1 MKKHSGSICDKLQV
15 LELTGQYHLLLENF
29 KEAVPI
35 YEKLLKRNQENISY
49 FEHLIFAKQ
58 LKQDKDVEKMYL
70 RFKEEYPNSR
80 TLQVIMLKFYHGPLF
95 EKELQGYL
103 KCAVQKGILSCIKEL
118 GFIYNNKDKIKIL
131 QSTLIKMLSTLKF
144 CNAFDEK
151 KKEKEPETSFVWC
164 HYFLSCHLDK
174 IGKYEKALEL
184 IDTVIKTNPKV
195 IELLLLKGK
204 ILKHRGDLEGAMKIL
219 QQAQK
224 LDSSDKC
231 LGCKC
236 GKYMIR
242 AGHIEQGLKMIS
254 QYDIIKDKDNAPCHW
269 LLLELAQAY
278 QKRGNLLYCAE
289 KCIELRKSFEGIWE
303 DQLDFHVFSLTKMRL
318 SSYVELLRLE
328 DIVYQNMDYKKAALI
343 AIDVLLNIY
352 DSSPNNKKVQSK
364 AQKNAKTN
372 GHTNGQKKKG
382 KNKHENKNQNDDDF
396 ICEFQ
401 ITDPLAEASK
411 FIIPLQEMFGDDLS
425 THLATYDFY
434 LRKNKPL
441 LMLQSIN
448 RLQQLDKTDK
458 RVVTKVT
465 EFYDYVTK
473 NKSFLSETVLS
484 VIKEINA

>member
-1 MKKHSGSICDKLQV
+1 M
-15 LELTGQYHLLLENF
+15 ELTGKYHLLLENF

-35 YEKLLKRNQENISY
+35 YEKLLKRNQENLLY
-49 FEHLIFAKQ
+49 FEHLISAKQ
-58 LKQDKDVEKMYL
+58 LKQNKDVEKMYL
-70 RFKEEYPNSR
+70 KFKEEYPNSR
-80 TLQVIMLKFYHGPLF
+80 TLQVIMLNFYHGPLF
-95 EKELQGYL
+95 EKELHGYL
-103 KCAVQKGILSCIKEL
+103 KCAVQKGILSCFKEL

-144 CNAFDEK
+144 CNAFDER

-174 IGKYEKALEL
+174 VGKYEKALEL
-184 IDTVIKTNPKV
+184 IDTVIRTNPKV

-219 QQAQK
+219 NQAQK

-242 AGHIEQGLKMIS
+242 AGHIEQGLKMIR
-254 QYDIIKDKDNAPCHW
+254 QYDIIKDKDNSPCHW

-278 QKRGNLLYCAE
+278 QKRGDLHYCAE

-303 DQLDFHVFSLTKMRL
+303 DQLDFHVFALTKMRL
-318 SSYVELLRLE
+318 CSYVELLRLE
-328 DIVYQNMDYKKAALI
+328 DTVYQNMDYKKVALI
-343 AIDVLLNIY
+343 AMDVLLKIY
-352 DSSPNNKKVQSK
+352 DSSPNNKKVQSR
-364 AQKNAKTN
+364 AQKNKTN
-372 GHTNGQKKKG
+372 AVTNGQKKKG
-382 KNKHENKNQNDDDF
+382 KARYENKYDDDF

-401 ITDPLAEASK
+401 ITDPLYEASK
-411 FIIPLQEMFGDDLS
+411 FIIPLQEMFSEDLS
-425 THLATYDFY
+425 TYLATYDFY

-448 RLQQLDKTDK
+448 RLQELDKTDQ

-465 EFYDYVTK
+465 DFYNYVSK
-473 NKSFLSETVLS
+473 NKPFLSETVLS